1 MTNSKK
7 NPRKRRMAREPS
19 TKVAPAQCGTDN
31 NPAPA
36 ITPTEPK
43 ALSKTGNVLALLQ
56 RAGGAT
62 LDEMVAATGWLPHTT
77 RAALAGLRKKGH
89 ADERTKVDGISRYAI
104 AGPAA
109 K

>member
-1 MTNSKK
+1 MTNSK
-7 NPRKRRMAREPS
+7 NSLRKRRMAREPN
-19 TKVAPAQCGTDN
+19 TKAGPVQCGTDN
-31 NPAPA
+31 YPAPA

-62 LDEMVAATGWLPHTT
+62 LDEMVAATGGLPHTT

-89 ADERTKVDGISRYAI
+89 AVERTKVDGISRYAI
-104 AGPAA
+104 AGPAS
-109 K
+109 